1 MSWSIPFLDS
11 KGELFSSLSES
22 NRLPNEPE
30 DSDPDCG
37 RSYNI
42 KEGEFLQANTL
53 LFFPNTQ
60 DTTNGLVFKNRYW
73 FALSFP

>member
-42 KEGEFLQANTL
+42 KES
-53 LFFPNTQ
+53 FFKPIPY
-60 DTTNGLVFKNRYW
+60 F
-73 FALSFP
+73 SFPTHKTQQMD